1 MIDASA
7 ARIAVIV
14 DALVSSRPSVLFHCL
29 GGRDRTGILA
39 ALVLSVAGVP
49 NVLIEDDFVLSDE
62 RMAPR
67 YAKWRESFTR
77 TQIARADRARSE
89 ARASIRAALWRV
101 RTRWGGTERYLL
113 THGISGG
120 LLDQLQSAFVD

>member
-1 MIDASA
+1 
-7 ARIAVIV
+7 V
-14 DALVSSRPSVLFHCL
+14 RPSVLFHCL

-77 TQIARADRARSE
+77 TQIARTDRARSE
-89 ARASIRAALWRV
+89 ARASIKPR
-101 RTRWGGTERYLL
+101 
-113 THGISGG
+113 SGASG
-120 LLDQLQSAFVD
+120 PAGAPLKDIC